1 MTRRPDAPRAPRRS
15 TIHQRV
21 TAVLAGSLDVPALLQ
36 LPDLGRAAYWSSRRP
51 AFRRTVPRVLA
62 DLLAF
67 RTPRPGR
74 VLNADELAAV
84 TAPTL
89 VAWGRRDRF
98 ATVENARAAVTRM
111 PDATFHV
118 VDGGHVPW
126 LTDPAGV
133 ADLIQSPDVTTS
145 NGGAP
150 CRRPPDLT
158 RLPP

>member
-21 TAVLAGSLDVPALLQ
+21 TAVLAGSLDVQALLQ

-84 TAPTL
+84 TAPL
-89 VAWGRRDRF
+89 
-98 ATVENARAAVTRM
+98 
-111 PDATFHV
+111 HV

-150 CRRPPDLT
+150 CRRPPELT